1 MDDYRERL
9 HIPLIWWLL
18 AAASL
23 LTLAATLYGL
33 PQAWIVAIIAAAT
46 VICLAMLVNLGL
58 GWVQVGGGMLRTGKK
73 TGLPLA
79 AVGEVIALDEKQT
92 RLVRGPRGNPAAY
105 LYSRPYLKES
115 VYVALDPAADPA
127 VPYWLVG
134 TRHPA
139 ELAAVIERCRLQA
152 RHEPV
157 A

>member
-9 HIPLIWWLL
+9 HVPLIWWML
-18 AAASL
+18 AVASL

-33 PQAWIVAIIAAAT
+33 PQAWIVVIIAAST
-46 VICLAMLVNLGL
+46 VVCIAMLVNLG
-58 GWVQVGGGMLRTGKK
+58 QARITVGAGMLRTGK

-79 AVGEVIALDEKQT
+79 SASEVVALDEKQT
-92 RLVRGPRGNPAAY
+92 RLLRGPRGHPAAH

-115 VYVALDPAADPA
+115 VYIALDPAAGPTA
-127 VPYWLVG
+127 PYWLIG
-134 TRHPA
+134 TRRPA
-139 ELAAVIERCRLQA
+139 ELAAIIERSRLQA

>member
-9 HIPLIWWLL
+9 HVPLIWWML
-18 AAASL
+18 AVASL

-33 PQAWIVAIIAAAT
+33 SQAWIVVIIAAAT
-46 VICLAMLVNLGL
+46 AVCAAMLVNLGL
-58 GWVQVGGGMLRTGKK
+58 GGVEVGGGTLRTGK

-79 AVGEVIALDEKQT
+79 AISEVVTLDEKQT
-92 RLVRGPRGNPAAY
+92 RLLRGPRANPAAHM
-105 LYSRPYLKES
+105 YSRPYLKES
-115 VYVALDPAADPA
+115 VYVALDPADSPT

-139 ELAAVIERCRLQA
+139 ELAAIIERCRLQA